1 MAPELDQSALSQD
14 LQILSRTFEALKLM
28 DRDSGY
34 ARGEYASNTEPLP
47 DGHVLSNGNIGLGSN
62 ANRSTGSLNENGENG
77 RNNGIFNGDG
87 GNDDHDQYQP
97 NNVSSSDNIGRNIM
111 DNVKVFFRNPPSLD
125 ASSIINKEMLK
136 YNVTERNAIYE
147 EVHGVGN
154 LCPDESQPGMIEKA
168 LDALVYELDVM
179 PAHQKKE
186 YTQSLSMPHSYI
198 HTREFRLRFL
208 RADLFDAKRAANRLV
223 TCLQTMCLL
232 YGPYALERPIRLS
245 DFSKKELKV
254 FNAGRI
260 QLLPYRDRG
269 GRRVAVGIPSQK
281 HNLHNPVTRAKIHFY
296 LWWVASKSVE
306 TQRKGVVVVTFHNPA
321 ISDATPSS
329 ATTESVSSAIDR
341 DEDFEEIRGLPSL
354 RFAKIYVMARRGMPI
369 RVVAFHTCTPDTPYY
384 SIIRAYN
391 SAMVEERARLK
402 FHIGEDIENRY
413 KLSGYGI
420 PLDQLPIT
428 ESGKLKNMHF
438 KKWIQLRKT
447 IESSNTMI
455 ENDLGSIIEC
465 PNLKDVVFR
474 PSQSTMCHPGNVMF
488 RSLVES
494 KHFEHSIAPNREAK
508 IDVTRSVMIAVKQLG
523 GRFLVWNNETW
534 WTEITDEKVIYSKIA
549 VFFRNSKVSAKA
561 KSNRQTTKSSTYIFA
576 DQDKRRKIDFG
587 GDMTDET
594 CFGFV

>member
-1 MAPELDQSALSQD
+1 M
-14 LQILSRTFEALKLM
+14 
-28 DRDSGY
+28 
-34 ARGEYASNTEPLP
+34 
-47 DGHVLSNGNIGLGSN
+47 
-62 ANRSTGSLNENGENG
+62 
-77 RNNGIFNGDG
+77 
-87 GNDDHDQYQP
+87 
-97 NNVSSSDNIGRNIM
+97 
-111 DNVKVFFRNPPSLD
+111 
-125 ASSIINKEMLK
+125 
-136 YNVTERNAIYE
+136 
-147 EVHGVGN
+147 
-154 LCPDESQPGMIEKA
+154 
-168 LDALVYELDVM
+168 
-179 PAHQKKE
+179 
-186 YTQSLSMPHSYI
+186 
-198 HTREFRLRFL
+198 
-208 RADLFDAKRAANRLV
+208 
-223 TCLQTMCLL
+223 
-232 YGPYALERPIRLS
+232 
-245 DFSKKELKV
+245 
-254 FNAGRI
+254 
-260 QLLPYRDRG
+260 
-269 GRRVAVGIPSQK
+269 
-281 HNLHNPVTRAKIHFY
+281 
-296 LWWVASKSVE
+296 
-306 TQRKGVVVVTFHNPA
+306 TFHNPA

-402 FHIGEDIENRY
+402 FHIGALKMVRNKTCVTVLKCESLKPHLLYYFVFPNELRLPFFSLAGEDIENRY